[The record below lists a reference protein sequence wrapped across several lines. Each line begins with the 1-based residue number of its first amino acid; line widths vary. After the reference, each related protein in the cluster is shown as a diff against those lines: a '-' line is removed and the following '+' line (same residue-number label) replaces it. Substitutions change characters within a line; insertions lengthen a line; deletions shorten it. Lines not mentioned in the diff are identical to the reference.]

1 MKKILYLI
9 IPIVILFLTTSCGD
23 FDLIRTKLS
32 YDEEMIEINLGDE
45 ISVTPKCN
53 KEDVEIVYE
62 TSSDIVEIDDLGN
75 LTALE
80 TGTVIVKAKTT
91 KRNSVSASIVIVVNE
106 SQTFTVTYDVNG
118 GNPLDNTKI
127 TYGKGE
133 VVTLPTPTKDGYK
146 FLGWYENDTLVTT
159 LSSKNHTLKAM
170 WEKLAT
176 YTITYN
182 LDGGMFTTEVKTE
195 FEENQKIALPKPKK
209 EGYIFLGWYENSIE
223 ITEVTNKNYNL
234 TAKWF
239 VINQN
244 LFQTI

>member
-9 IPIVILFLTTSCGD
+9 LPIMILFLTTSCGD
-23 FDLIRTKLS
+23 FELIRTKLS
-32 YDEEMIEINLGDE
+32 YDEEIIEINLGDE
-45 ISVTPKCN
+45 ISVAPKCN

-62 TSSDIVEIDDLGN
+62 TSSDIVEIDALGN
-75 LTALE
+75 LKTLE

-106 SQTFTVTYDVNG
+106 SQDFTITYDVNE

-133 VVTLPTPTKDGYK
+133 VVTFPTPTKDGYK
-146 FLGWYENDTLVTT
+146 FLGWYEKDILVTT
-159 LSSKNHTLKAM
+159 LTNENHTLKAM

-195 FEENQKIALPKPKK
+195 FEENQKKC
-209 EGYIFLGWYENSIE
+209 IFAEYL
-223 ITEVTNKNYNL
+223 
-234 TAKWF
+234 
-239 VINQN
+239 
-244 LFQTI
+244 